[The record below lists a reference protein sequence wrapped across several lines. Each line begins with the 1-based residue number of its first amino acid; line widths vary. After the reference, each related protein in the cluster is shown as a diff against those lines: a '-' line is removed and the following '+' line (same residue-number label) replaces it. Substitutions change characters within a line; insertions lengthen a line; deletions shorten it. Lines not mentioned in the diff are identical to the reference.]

1 MHGSVRTS
9 IINIKII
16 DDDEIYGESVVN
28 YNTIIIIH
36 ISTKQTDGQRDR
48 QCARSEG
55 AFKSSHYSATMFLC
69 PINCVMEIDLW
80 VVLGMCVGG

>member
-1 MHGSVRTS
+1 M
-9 IINIKII
+9 
-16 DDDEIYGESVVN
+16 VN